1 MNTIGILGNI
11 GSGKNTVAQYLATKG
26 CVPTSFAGP
35 IKDLCTSVFGWDR
48 ELLEGE
54 TDESREFREGID
66 LYWSKKLSIPDFT
79 PRLAL
84 QLIGTDV
91 MRNHFNQD
99 IWLNSLEYRVK
110 KLHNQNECVVISDCR
125 FKNELELI
133 RRVGGTTILVQRDDK
148 PEWYDIALAANS
160 GDAVAKHI
168 MSKDF
173 AGVHLSEYEW
183 IGSEI
188 DFTINNNGTLEDL
201 YANVDKVI
209 EKLPQKPQ
217 IFNDNGLELV

>member
-1 MNTIGILGNI
+1 MNTIGLLGNI

-35 IKDLCTSVFGWDR
+35 LKDLCAHVFGWER
-48 ELLEGE
+48 NMLEGE
-54 TDESREFREGID
+54 TDESREFREGVD
-66 LYWSKKLSIPDFT
+66 LYWSKKLGIHNFT

-99 IWLNSLEYRVK
+99 IWLSSLEYRVK

-125 FKNELELI
+125 FRNEVDLI
-133 RRVGGTTILVQRDDK
+133 SRMGGITILVERNEK
-148 PEWYDIALAANS
+148 PEWYEIALAANN

-168 MSKDF
+168 MKKDF
-173 AGVHLSEYEW
+173 KDVHTSEWDW
-183 IGSEI
+183 IGCEI
-188 DFTINNNGTLEDL
+188 NYTVKNTGTLEDL
-201 YANVDKVI
+201 YANIDVI
-209 EKLPQKPQ
+209 IDKLPQKIAIVQ
-217 IFNDNGLELV
+217 DNGLEII